1 MRSAGDSVEPTNRD
15 DGQINL
21 RSPMPQIS
29 GTRMIMKRSPLIA
42 AVIVG
47 LTITFRSAF
56 PAPAANFTG
65 EFADRN
71 YLKGQAV
78 LQMSLEQ
85 SGKNVTIFF
94 SGVRKDGQGAAP
106 EINVTGIVTG
116 KGTVE
121 FKFTDDLKNSGTGTI
136 RRAGNDMLV
145 SIKAT
150 RIADSRAV
158 QFYIENMRLKPTK

>member
-1 MRSAGDSVEPTNRD
+1 
-15 DGQINL
+15 
-21 RSPMPQIS
+21 
-29 GTRMIMKRSPLIA
+29 MKRSPLIA
-42 AVIVG
+42 VAILG
-47 LTITFRSAF
+47 LTIICRSAF
-56 PAPAANFTG
+56 PASAANFTG
-65 EFADRN
+65 EFSDKN

-106 EINVTGIVTG
+106 EINATGVVTG
-116 KGTVE
+116 KGAVE
-121 FKFTDDLKNSGTGTI
+121 FKFTDDLKNSGTGSI

-150 RIADSRAV
+150 RVADTRCLP
-158 QFYIENMRLKPTK
+158 FYGENMRLKPTK